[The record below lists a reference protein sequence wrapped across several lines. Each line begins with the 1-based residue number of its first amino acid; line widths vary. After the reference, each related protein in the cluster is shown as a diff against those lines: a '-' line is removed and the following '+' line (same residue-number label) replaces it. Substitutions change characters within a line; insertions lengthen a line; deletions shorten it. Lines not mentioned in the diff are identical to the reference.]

1 VSNPIA
7 DIADMIRQAE
17 QHADDSAAERLRAIE
32 YYRGEMRDTP
42 TEEGRSKAVS
52 RDLRAQIKRV
62 LPSLMRTIL
71 GADTVVEYLPVGPDD
86 EAVAQQAS
94 DYVNFVV
101 LPECDMRRTIEN
113 GLHDALLQRN
123 GILKW
128 GWVSKRSV
136 QITDYTGLPEE
147 AVQMLMGE
155 DGVEVLSAD
164 PVETQ
169 TEMGPITLYDVRA
182 RRSVVDGRLE
192 VSGVPRERFLI
203 HPDAVTIE
211 TSPLVGEKTTLTR
224 SDLVAMGYDREEIDE
239 LPVGD
244 RDDDDRDA
252 LRDYN
257 GDSDEPHRPNEQIDY
272 YDVYVRFDADGDG
285 IAELRHMCFA
295 GGLNERNLLLDE
307 EAEEPQ
313 FADIKTMAQPHQWE
327 GVSLA
332 DDLMDIQRIK
342 TVLLRQTLDNL
353 YWQNNL
359 QPIFDESAVVDVE
372 PLYKPA
378 FGKPI
383 RLRAGSSP
391 QQAVTYAPVPFTA
404 AQSYGMLEYL
414 DHEAQARTGVSE
426 TAGGLSPDALQNMTA
441 TASSMIEQASIGQ
454 VELMARTAAEGLRR
468 MFAGILRTIV
478 KHQDVPRTVRLSGK
492 WVQFDPRS
500 WNASMDCTVNTGL
513 GAGTRE
519 RDLQTLQYVMGLQE
533 KLFAAFGPQ
542 NPFVSPKNVWEAV
555 SKVVE
560 AAGLKTPSLY
570 FTEPDAEQ
578 VQKQMEEQ
586 AQKPTPEQEKMQAQM
601 QLEQAKMQQNMQLE
615 QARMQAARD
624 KEQAQMQADM
634 AVQAQRIG
642 AERDKT
648 AAEMAQ
654 RAKEHQDQMALEWA
668 KLAQGAASSAR
679 DAAKPVEKPKAV
691 A

>member
-1 VSNPIA
+1 VPNPIA
-7 DIADMIRQAE
+7 TIADMIRQAE
-17 QHADDSAAERLRAIE
+17 EHADDSASERLRAIE
-32 YYRGEMRDTP
+32 YYRGEMKDTP

-52 RDLRAQIKRV
+52 RDVRSQIKRV

-71 GADTVVEYLPVGPDD
+71 GADTVVEYLPVGPND
-86 EAVAQQAS
+86 EEAAQQAS

-101 LPECDMRRTIEN
+101 MPKCDLRRVIEDA
-113 GLHDALLQRN
+113 LHDALLQRN
-123 GILKW
+123 GIIKW
-128 GWVSKRSV
+128 GWVNKRTV
-136 QITDYTGLPEE
+136 QITSYSGLPEE
-147 AVQMLMGE
+147 AVQTLIGE
-155 DGVEVLSAD
+155 DGTELLSAE
-164 PVETQ
+164 PQEVQ
-169 TEMGPITLYDVRA
+169 TDLGPITLYDVTV
-182 RRSVVDGRLE
+182 RRSVVEGRLE
-192 VSGVPRERFLI
+192 VSSVPRERFLI
-203 HPDAVTIE
+203 HPDAVNIPD
-211 TSPLVGEKTTLTR
+211 SPITGERTTLTR
-224 SDLVAMGYDREEIDE
+224 SDLVAMGYDRDVIDA
-239 LPVGD
+239 LQVGD
-244 RDDDDRDA
+244 REDDDRDA
-252 LRDYN
+252 LRDYE
-257 GDSDEPHRPNEQIDY
+257 GDSDEPHKPNEQIDY

-295 GGLNERNLLLDE
+295 GGLNEQNLLRDE

-313 FADIKTMAQPHQWE
+313 FADVKTMAQPHQWE

-359 QPIFDESAVVDVE
+359 QPIFDESAVVDSE
-372 PLYKPA
+372 PLYKPS

-383 RLRAGSSP
+383 RLRAGAVP
-391 QQAVTYAPVPFTA
+391 QQAVYYAPVPFTA

-414 DHEAQARTGVSE
+414 DREAEGRTGVSE
-426 TAGGLSPDALQNMTA
+426 TAAGLSPDALQNMTA

-478 KHQDVPRTVRLSGK
+478 KHQDVARTVRLSGK

-519 RDLQTLQYVMGLQE
+519 RDLQTLQYVLTLQE
-533 KLFAAFGPQ
+533 KLFTAFGPQ
-542 NPFVSPKNVWEAV
+542 NPFVSPMNVWEAI

-570 FTEPDAEQ
+570 FSEPDPEQ
-578 VQKQMEEQ
+578 VQQQIDAQ
-586 AQKPTPEQEKMQAQM
+586 AQKPTPEQEKLQAQM
-601 QLEQAKMQQNMQLE
+601 QLEQAKMQQDMQLE

-624 KEQAQMQADM
+624 KEAAQMQADM
-634 AVQAQRIG
+634 AVQAQRIE
-642 AERDKT
+642 AEREKAT
-648 AAEMAQ
+648 AELAFRQ
-654 RAKEHQDQMALEWA
+654 KQHQDQMALEWA
-668 KLAQGAASSAR
+668 KLARDAANSAR
-679 DAAKPVEKPKAV
+679 DAVAPEKPKAV